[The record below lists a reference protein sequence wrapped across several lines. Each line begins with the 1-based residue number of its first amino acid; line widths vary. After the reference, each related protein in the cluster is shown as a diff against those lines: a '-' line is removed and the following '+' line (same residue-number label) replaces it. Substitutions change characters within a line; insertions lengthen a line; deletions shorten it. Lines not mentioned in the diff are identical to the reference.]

1 MTISTERLRDEV
13 GAGPS
18 NDAVIDE
25 CLAVAHE
32 LLLQHVGDEGLEVPA
47 SVFDRAWLVAA
58 VDLFNQ
64 SQAPNGVLSQQ
75 FDTGDGSTTAVPIRV
90 SRDPLAGAY
99 PLLRSYVSPVSFA

>member
-13 GAGPS
+13 GAS
-18 NDAVIDE
+18 TSSDDVIDE
-25 CLAVAHE
+25 CLTVAHE
-32 LLLQHVGDEGLEVPA
+32 LLLQYVGDEGIDVPP

-64 SQAPNGVLSQQ
+64 SQAPNGVLTQQ
-75 FDTGDGSTTAVPIRV
+75 FDTGDGATSAIPVRV